1 MAYRV
6 KILTDN
12 SKIKHAD
19 LFSMKHLYFWHEAND
34 VLQRIYIFMQ
44 RHNMTEASFEFH
56 VYDGRRDLYVIEK
69 NIATLS
75 PYDKTNLRGLLD
87 RSFQY
92 DTDDRS
98 IERINRISRAI
109 DIQIEDEETYPE
121 KYESLGER
129 QRAIYDNHFNG
140 VYKQSGLKGL
150 FGAKIKSDEL
160 NSSAK
165 DQVLANDDSKSKKGL
180 LGKLFGGKKKDAE
193 PDNIQT
199 DATSFTAQIHG
210 NVNDILED
218 TAREL
223 SNQNTEFLN
232 DLRSKIKAF
241 DSTDA
246 VSDLIGNYHQ
256 TRVSSH
262 IKEQID
268 TIQQSLSSLKE
279 RTTQAMLS
287 KVARYDKKLLSI
299 RTRSLDFNRLYN
311 RTREDGFDPNTIV
324 NDDNLSIKKKNL
336 KIINA
341 YRKYMTKYADEARE
355 KYTDNIKTMNKTF
368 KDSMNDLVDT
378 YMQKEN
384 VGLTNIKRLYQ
395 GKSVLVDDSVNLV
408 KLLKDEEKY
417 AEKERLSQ
425 RDRKRYSAQ
434 AAEEKR
440 EEKAEKKNGLLE
452 VDAKKLSK
460 ENKRMRLKE
469 KLHLNKKDQSAAEK
483 PKHVK
488 PKAKSAKKSV
498 KPIVMKNAD
507 VVVLQMKT
515 LFARI
520 DVRLLAVVAAI
531 ICFVIGYIIL

>member
-1 MAYRV
+1 MAYRI

-12 SKIKHAD
+12 SKIKRAD

-44 RHNMTEASFEFH
+44 RHNITEAAFEFH

-92 DTDDRS
+92 DTNDRS

-121 KYESLGER
+121 KYKSMSER
-129 QRAIYDNHFNG
+129 QRAVYDNHFNG

-150 FGAKIKSDEL
+150 FGAKIKPDEL
-160 NSSAK
+160 KSSVK
-165 DQVLANDDSKSKKGL
+165 GSVLTDDTDESKKGL
-180 LGKLFGGKKKDAE
+180 FDKLFGGRKKDAE

-199 DATSFTAQIHG
+199 DTTSFTAQIHS
-210 NVNDILED
+210 NVNDILD
-218 TAREL
+218 DAAREL
-223 SNQNTEFLN
+223 SDQNTEFLN
-232 DLRSKIKAF
+232 DLRSKIKTF

-246 VSDLIGNYHQ
+246 VSDLISNHHQ

-299 RTRSLDFNRLYN
+299 RTDLLDFNRLYD

-324 NDDNLSIKKKNL
+324 NDDSLSIKKKNL
-336 KIINA
+336 KIIDT
-341 YRKYMTKYADEARE
+341 YRKYMTKYTDEARE
-355 KYTDNIKTMNKTF
+355 KYTDSIKTMNKTF

-395 GKSVLVDDSVNLV
+395 GESVLVDDSVNLV
-408 KLLKDEEKY
+408 KLLKDEEQY

-425 RDRKRYSAQ
+425 QDRKRYRAQ
-434 AAEEKR
+434 AAEETV
-440 EEKAEKKNGLLE
+440 EKKNDLLNI
-452 VDAKKLSK
+452 DSKKLSK
-460 ENKRMRLKE
+460 ENKRMRLQE
-469 KLHLNKKDQSAAEK
+469 KLHLNKKDQSVAKK
-483 PKHVK
+483 PKHAK
-488 PKAKSAKKSV
+488 PKVKSV
-498 KPIVMKNAD
+498 KKPVEPMGKSHAE

-515 LFARI
+515 LFART
-520 DVRLLAVVAAI
+520 DVRLLAVMATI
-531 ICFVIGYIIL
+531 ICFVIGYVIL

>member
-1 MAYRV
+1 MVYRV

-12 SKIKHAD
+12 NKIKRAD

-34 VLQRIYIFMQ
+34 VLQRVYIFMQ
-44 RHNMTEASFEFH
+44 RHDMTEASFEFH

-121 KYESLGER
+121 KYESMGER
-129 QRAIYDNHFNG
+129 QRAIYDNHFKG
-140 VYKQSGLKGL
+140 IYKQRGLKGL
-150 FGAKIKSDEL
+150 FGAKIKPDEL
-160 NSSAK
+160 NSSVK
-165 DQVLANDDSKSKKGL
+165 SPVLVDDDNKSKKRL
-180 LGKLFGGKKKDAE
+180 FDKLFGGKKKEAE

-199 DATSFTAQIHG
+199 DATSFTAQIHS
-210 NVNDILED
+210 NVNDILSD
-218 TAREL
+218 TANEL
-223 SNQNTEFLN
+223 SDQNTEFLN
-232 DLRSKIKAF
+232 DLRSKIKEF
-241 DSTDA
+241 DATDA

-262 IKEQID
+262 AKEQID
-268 TIQQSLSSLKE
+268 TIQQSLFSLKE

-299 RTRSLDFNRLYN
+299 RTQALDFNRLYN

-324 NDDNLSIKKKNL
+324 NDDSLSVKKKNL
-336 KIINA
+336 KIIDA
-341 YRKYMTKYADEARE
+341 YRKYMTKYANEARDT
-355 KYTDNIKTMNKTF
+355 YLDNIKTMNKTF

-378 YMQKEN
+378 YKQKEN

-395 GKSVLVDDSVNLV
+395 GKSVLADDSVNLV
-408 KLLKDEEKY
+408 KLLKDEEQY

-425 RDRKRYSAQ
+425 HDRKRYRAQ
-434 AAEEKR
+434 AVEEKR
-440 EEKAEKKNGLLE
+440 EEKTDKNNGLLKVNVKE
-452 VDAKKLSK
+452 LSK
-460 ENKRMRLKE
+460 ENKRARLKE
-469 KLHLNKKDQSAAEK
+469 KLRLNKKDQSVTKK
-483 PKHVK
+483 PKHIK
-488 PKAKSAKKSV
+488 PKVESARKSV
-498 KPIVMKNAD
+498 KSTAKKNDNA
-507 VVVLQMKT
+507 VVLQMKI
-515 LFARI
+515 LFTRT
-520 DVRLLAVVAAI
+520 DVRLLAVAAAV
-531 ICFVIGYIIL
+531 ICFMIGYIIL

>member
-12 SKIKHAD
+12 GKIKRAD

-34 VLQRIYIFMQ
+34 LLQRIYIFMQ
-44 RHNMTEASFEFH
+44 RHNMTEASFAFH

-98 IERINRISRAI
+98 IERVNRISRAI

-121 KYESLGER
+121 KYESMSER
-129 QRAIYDNHFNG
+129 QRAVYDNHFKG
-140 VYKQSGLKGL
+140 VYKQSGLNGL
-150 FGAKIKSDEL
+150 FGAKVKSDKFNL
-160 NSSAK
+160 SAK
-165 DQVLANDDSKSKKGL
+165 GQVLVDDNSKSKKGL
-180 LGKLFGGKKKDAE
+180 LGKLFNGKKKDAE

-199 DATSFTAQIHG
+199 DAISFTAQIHG
-210 NVNDILED
+210 NVNDILD
-218 TAREL
+218 NTAREL
-223 SNQNTEFLN
+223 SSQNTEFLN

-246 VSDLIGNYHQ
+246 VSELIGNYHQ

-262 IKEQID
+262 VKDQID

-299 RTRSLDFNRLYN
+299 RNRSLDFNRLYD

-324 NDDNLSIKKKNL
+324 NDDSLSIKKKNL
-336 KIINA
+336 KIINT
-341 YRKYMTKYADEARE
+341 YREYMIKYADEARE
-355 KYTDNIKTMNKTF
+355 NYDDNIKTMNKTF

-408 KLLKDEEKY
+408 KLLKDEEQY

-434 AAEEKR
+434 TAEEKH
-440 EEKAEKKNGLLE
+440 EEKVETKNGLLKTN
-452 VDAKKLSK
+452 AKDLSK
-460 ENKRMRLKE
+460 ENKRARLKE
-469 KLHLNKKDQSAAEK
+469 KQYLNKVE
-483 PKHVK
+483 
-488 PKAKSAKKSV
+488 SAKKSV
-498 KPIVMKNAD
+498 KPTAKKNTD

-515 LFARI
+515 LFTRT
-520 DVRLLAVVAAI
+520 DVRLLAVIAAI